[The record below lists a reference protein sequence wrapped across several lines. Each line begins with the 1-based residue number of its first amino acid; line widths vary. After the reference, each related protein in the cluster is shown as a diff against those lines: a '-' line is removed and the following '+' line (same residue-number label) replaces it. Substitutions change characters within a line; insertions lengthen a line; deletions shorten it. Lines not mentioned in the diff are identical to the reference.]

1 MGLGGNNLQPAFKND
16 LSRYDP
22 FPALSDNQGMVLVV
36 SQTYFLIALT
46 VVFGGLV
53 LWGWW
58 YQHRRAW
65 PTSKKDES
73 MRRHVSKIY
82 D

>member
-1 MGLGGNNLQPAFKND
+1 MGDGA
-16 LSRYDP
+16 
-22 FPALSDNQGMVLVV
+22 VV
-36 SQTYFLIALT
+36 MRTYVWIALT
-46 VVFGGLV
+46 VVFAWLI
-53 LWGWW
+53 LWGWR

-73 MRRHVSKIY
+73 MRRHVNKTY

>member
-1 MGLGGNNLQPAFKND
+1 M
-16 LSRYDP
+16 R
-22 FPALSDNQGMVLVV
+22 
-36 SQTYFLIALT
+36 TYVWIALV

-53 LWGWW
+53 LWGRW

-65 PTSKKDES
+65 PTSKKDEP
-73 MRRHVSKIY
+73 MRRHVNKTY